1 MPSPARGSDPF
12 VAILLPAVLLAA
24 PTYIVGPPARALTV
38 ISPRCKLT
46 ISEGSSE
53 ENEGANES
61 GLESAGTLSSVS
73 ALVIHREFRK
83 RMLCCFHVCLY
94 LPVIPSRGRGEGRP
108 DHTLLTPSKSTGL
121 AVVTSAMRDWNSGL
135 ASREKGTSSK
145 VAQT

>member
-1 MPSPARGSDPF
+1 MLHVCCMPSPARGSDPF

-83 RMLCCFHVCLY
+83 RMLCCFHVCHF
-94 LPVIPSRGRGEGRP
+94 R
-108 DHTLLTPSKSTGL
+108 H
-121 AVVTSAMRDWNSGL
+121 
-135 ASREKGTSSK
+135 ASQHSS
-145 VAQT
+145 QFLGNPEW